1 MLYFTTKSLPT
12 GGRGIVD
19 MISGEV
25 VAEYQTG
32 GDSYPAANEAARIY
46 RVELLADLAAANLIV
61 NDGRQYALPVLQAAY
76 KKFLTL

>member
-19 MISGEV
+19 MITGEV

-46 RVELLADLAAANLIV
+46 RTELMADLANAGLIV
-61 NDGRQYALPVLQAAY
+61 NDGRQYALPVLQQAY
-76 KKFLTL
+76 RQFLSL